1 MGKRPEEVITT
12 VPAADLSGP
21 GRPIQSHTF
30 GSVSGRIENEGAYV
44 PMGEVGRN
52 GIDASKTDTD
62 SLNLAVFLVKRKQPS
77 DGIRLDQ

>member
-1 MGKRPEEVITT
+1 
-12 VPAADLSGP
+12 
-21 GRPIQSHTF
+21 
-30 GSVSGRIENEGAYV
+30 
-44 PMGEVGRN
+44 MGEVGRN